1 MPCETSCE
9 FSELEVGPEHSGP
22 AVSNGPNRP
31 HAALGWHVFTPEHAP
46 DTPTSP
52 LPGCHGVAG
61 SKWGRTQTR
70 GGCVTAGEEFEPH
83 RDGPNRRERSAP
95 RWYSG
100 KH

>member
-1 MPCETSCE
+1 LRWNPNTRVLL
-9 FSELEVGPEHSGP
+9 FRTVRIGHTPHSGGTC
-22 AVSNGPNRP
+22 SRLNTRLT
-31 HAALGWHVFTPEHAP
+31 HQ
-46 DTPTSP
+46 TSP
-52 LPGCHGVAG
+52 LPGCHGVAE

-100 KH
+100 KHRGEPGL